1 MAGLPQTL
9 AFVPQPVRAEKEGS
23 VTGKDGQFFSI
34 PAFQKV
40 STRLRQ
46 QAPQCENT
54 RPHSS
59 EIIEEIDQ

>member
-1 MAGLPQTL
+1 MVGLPL
-9 AFVPQPVRAEKEGS
+9 AFVPQPVRAEREDA

-34 PAFQKV
+34 PAFQKA
-40 STRLRQ
+40 STGLRQ
-46 QAPQCENT
+46 QAPQGENT